1 MSRMSKAVAGRIL
14 SDTGWLSEQPEAFR
28 NEVLQKSKL
37 QRYAPREVVFHLGDP
52 IGGIYGLVNGTVAAN
67 IAPPMSIPRLIHLAA
82 PGHWTGEVSFFTRQP
97 RQGELRALVETWM
110 MHLPLDAMDNIV
122 ANDPQATRHFAQ
134 ILVITF
140 TTVVRVIHDLQ
151 KTDATKRIA
160 SVLNR
165 ASWIGERPIPLSQA
179 ELGAMANASRK
190 QVNAA
195 LQRFSAEGWLTH
207 TYRSV
212 TIKDAEA
219 LRRFAEEE
227 DEV

>member
-1 MSRMSKAVAGRIL
+1 MNKAAADRIL
-14 SDTGWLSEQPEAFR
+14 AGTGWLSERPEAFR
-28 NEVLQKSKL
+28 AEVLQRSKL
-37 QRYAPREVVFHLGDP
+37 QRYAPGEVVFHLGDP
-52 IGGIYGLVNGTVAAN
+52 IGGIYGLVKGTVAAN
-67 IAPPMSIPRLIHLAA
+67 IAPPMSVPRLIHLGA
-82 PGHWTGEVSFFTRQP
+82 PGHWTGEVCFFTRQP
-97 RQGELRALVETWM
+97 RRGELRALVETWM
-110 MHLPLDAMDNIV
+110 MHLPLDAMDNIA
-122 ANDPQATRHFAQ
+122 ANDIQATRHFAQ

-151 KTDATKRIA
+151 KADTTRRIA
-160 SVLNR
+160 SVLDR
-165 ASWIGERPIPLSQA
+165 LSWIGDRPIPLSQA

-212 TIKDAEA
+212 TIRNAEA

-227 DEV
+227 DDI